1 MESIIAIV
9 LAAGALLGLVLH
21 AFGKKHPQLEEA
33 AEVVDKVEGELKTLS
48 GK

>member
-1 MESIIAIV
+1 MEAIIAIV

-21 AFGKKHPQLEEA
+21 ALGKKHPSLEAA
-33 AEVVDKVEGELKTLS
+33 AEVVDKVEGEIKTVS